1 MLPEPGRSL
10 ATLVRSRASSRRHGA
25 ATSSARTGRPGYLT
39 LSAGSG
45 YSPAL
50 VATAAGIALA
60 ACLAVA
66 TSDRLAG

>member
-10 ATLVRSRASSRRHGA
+10 ATPVRSRASSRRHGA
-25 ATSSARTGRPGYLT
+25 ATSSARIGRPGYLT
-39 LSAGSG
+39 LSASCG

-66 TSDRLAG
+66 TSDHLPG